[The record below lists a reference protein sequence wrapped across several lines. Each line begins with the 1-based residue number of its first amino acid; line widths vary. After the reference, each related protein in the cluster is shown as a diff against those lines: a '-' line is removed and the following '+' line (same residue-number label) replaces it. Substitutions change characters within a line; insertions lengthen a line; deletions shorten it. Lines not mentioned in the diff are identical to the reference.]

1 MSKPLQSSPETPGS
15 TEQLS
20 DSQQEIK
27 RANETIQ
34 KISEIPEYFQELKHE
49 ATRLGDRFVASMI
62 GLIPTAITALKHQWK
77 LTDRE
82 KVAIGNLIYEAVR
95 YANSINFKC
104 PKKK

>member
-34 KISEIPEYFQELKHE
+34 KLSEIPEYFQDLKHE

-62 GLIPTAITALKHQWK
+62 GLIPAAITALKNQWK
-77 LTDRE
+77 LSDRE
-82 KVAIGNLIYEAVR
+82 KVAIGNLINEAIK
-95 YANSINFKC
+95 YAKGINFKY
-104 PKKK
+104 PKK